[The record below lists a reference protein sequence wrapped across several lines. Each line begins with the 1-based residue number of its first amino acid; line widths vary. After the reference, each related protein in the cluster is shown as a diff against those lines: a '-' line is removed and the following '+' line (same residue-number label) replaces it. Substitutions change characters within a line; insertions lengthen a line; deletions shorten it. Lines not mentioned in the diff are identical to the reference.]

1 MPRDLEDEIF
11 GGGESDLSDFDQD
24 ENRPAEIHE
33 RLGEEGEEE
42 EEDRRDQDY
51 DGGSMN
57 DGAPIREGSQ
67 PGGGYPKFRKD
78 RNHRPSEESSA
89 ARKKPQN
96 RNKRPDPNDNNLPA
110 DFGAEEEV
118 TIDPEEQRRQNLYQ
132 QIDEAAGKNKKGK
145 RRKRKGGDEDL
156 EMMADEEVS
165 RLRTRMLKAV
175 DEDNQANEERRPA
188 TSKLMLL
195 PIVKSTMQK
204 SHLETAILDNGVLEA
219 VKKWLEPLPDRSLPA
234 INIQRPLLDLLTK
247 MTIDT
252 QSLKA
257 SELDQANGGQASHRM
272 DATYSSPIDIATIQG
287 YIPAGSGM
295 PRATRPT
302 GAVGGRNSQRARIP
316 ETVQQVFQVSAQSQL
331 DNPSDNQ
338 SGSQNPAMRNS
349 TQKLPLRKL
358 ENGLGNFK
366 RLRNLNVWVNILS
379 LSPTL
384 PHRKRGEYCNKS

>member
-257 SELDQANGGQASHRM
+257 SELGKIVLFYSKCPRVDPEIKRMADKLVTEWMRPILHRS
-272 DATYSSPIDIATIQG
+272 TSRRSQG

-349 TQKLPLRKL
+349 TQKATAKKTREWARKL
-358 ENGLGNFK
+358 QEAK
-366 RLRNLNVWVNILS
+366 
-379 LSPTL
+379 
-384 PHRKRGEYCNKS
+384 KSQRMG